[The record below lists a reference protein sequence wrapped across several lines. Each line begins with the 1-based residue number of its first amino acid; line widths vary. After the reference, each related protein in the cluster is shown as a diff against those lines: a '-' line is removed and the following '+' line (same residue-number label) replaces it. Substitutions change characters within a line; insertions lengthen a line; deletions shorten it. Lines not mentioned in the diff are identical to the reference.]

1 MVNRYIKR
9 FSLTIILRNKL
20 VLQNVKIFTYQIC
33 PVPRNISQEYI
44 TVGNFLWLINK
55 NDKLE
60 AL

>member
-20 VLQNVKIFTYQIC
+20 VLQNVKIFAYQIC
-33 PVPRNISQEYI
+33 SVPRNISQEYI